1 MEISYN
7 VTGAKRK
14 ELVNVISKATGMKAV
29 YKFMPTCNFE
39 IGSFTVNKEG
49 TLLIDAHADNEEVA
63 RVLEAIAAAGFEGE
77 TQDTQEAPTEE
88 TPAEEVL
95 AEEESLSSQE
105 DATEAAELM
114 ETDTTEETDNNK
126 AEAADSMEE
135 AETTEA
141 EESST
146 PEAASERTGLT
157 VEIPLD
163 KVDVGNLTKL
173 LDAKGGLIKKAL
185 GISELPIEVLEE
197 KAAFPWFGELPDN
210 DAVQAYTH
218 FISALCQMSKNAKRV
233 TVTEK
238 AVDNEK
244 YAFRCFLL
252 RLGFIGAEYKT
263 ERKILLKNL
272 TGSSAFRNGG
282 KKHEASEQGDH

>member
-1 MEISYN
+1 MEIRYN

-14 ELVNVISKATGMKAV
+14 ELVKVIADTTGAKAE
-29 YKFMPTCNFE
+29 YKYMPTCNYE
-39 IGSFTVNKEG
+39 IDYFTVTKDG
-49 TLLIDAHADNEEVA
+49 ILLFDDRADSEEVEQ
-63 RVLEAIAAAGFEGE
+63 VLAAIAAAGFEAE
-77 TQDTQEAPTEE
+77 TQDTEEA
-88 TPAEEVL
+88 PAEEVL

-105 DATEAAELM
+105 DATETAELM
-114 ETDTTEETDNNK
+114 ETDATEKTDINE
-126 AEAADSMEE
+126 AEAADTMEK

-141 EESST
+141 EGAST
-146 PEAASERTGLT
+146 SEAASERIGLT

-185 GISELPIEVLEE
+185 GISELPIEVLEDR
-197 KAAFPWFGELPDN
+197 AAFPWFSEMPDA
-210 DAVQAYTH
+210 DAIKAYTH

-282 KKHEASEQGDH
+282 KKHEASE

>member
-1 MEISYN
+1 MEIRYN

-14 ELVNVISKATGMKAV
+14 ELVKVIANTTGAKAE
-29 YKFMPTCNFE
+29 YKYMPTCNYE
-39 IGSFTVNKEG
+39 IDYFTVTKDG
-49 TLLIDAHADNEEVA
+49 ILLFDDRADSEEVEQ
-63 RVLEAIAAAGFEGE
+63 VLEAIAAAGFEAE
-77 TQDTQEAPTEE
+77 TQDTEEA
-88 TPAEEVL
+88 PAEEVL

-105 DATEAAELM
+105 DATETAETTK
-114 ETDTTEETDNNK
+114 TDTTEF
-126 AEAADSMEE
+126 
-135 AETTEA
+135 

-146 PEAASERTGLT
+146 PEAASEHLGLT

-173 LDAKGGLIKKAL
+173 LDAKGCLIKKAL
-185 GISELPIEVLEE
+185 GIRELPIEVLEDRV
-197 KAAFPWFGELPDN
+197 AFPWFSEMPDT

-282 KKHEASEQGDH
+282 KKHEASE

>member
-29 YKFMPTCNFE
+29 YKFMPTCDFE

-63 RVLEAIAAAGFEGE
+63 RVLEAIAAASFEGE
-77 TQDTQEAPTEE
+77 TQDTQESPAEDAS
-88 TPAEEVL
+88 AEEVL
-95 AEEESLSSQE
+95 AEEESLPSQE

-238 AVDNEK
+238 AVYNEK

>member
-1 MEISYN
+1 MEIRYN

-14 ELVNVISKATGMKAV
+14 ELVKVISNATGMKAV

-105 DATEAAELM
+105 DATETAELM
-114 ETDTTEETDNNK
+114 ETDATEKTDINE
-126 AEAADSMEE
+126 AEAADTMEE
-135 AETTEA
+135 TETTEA
-141 EESST
+141 EGAST
-146 PEAASERTGLT
+146 SEASIERTGLT

-163 KVDVGNLTKL
+163 KVEVENLTKL

-185 GISELPIEVLEE
+185 GISELPIEVLEDR
-197 KAAFPWFGELPDN
+197 AAFPWFSELPDA

-218 FISALCQMSKNAKRV
+218 FILALC
-233 TVTEK
+233 
-238 AVDNEK
+238 
-244 YAFRCFLL
+244 
-252 RLGFIGAEYKT
+252 
-263 ERKILLKNL
+263 
-272 TGSSAFRNGG
+272 
-282 KKHEASEQGDH
+282 

>member
-63 RVLEAIAAAGFEGE
+63 RVLEAIAAASFEGE
-77 TQDTQEAPTEE
+77 TQDTQESPAEDAS
-88 TPAEEVL
+88 AEEVL
-95 AEEESLSSQE
+95 AEEESLPSQE

-126 AEAADSMEE
+126 AEVADSMEE

>member
-63 RVLEAIAAAGFEGE
+63 RVLEAIAAASFEGE
-77 TQDTQEAPTEE
+77 TQDTQES
-88 TPAEEVL
+88 PAEDASAKEVL
-95 AEEESLSSQE
+95 AEEESLPSQE

>member
-29 YKFMPTCNFE
+29 YKFMPTCDFE

-63 RVLEAIAAAGFEGE
+63 RVLEAIAAASFEGE
-77 TQDTQEAPTEE
+77 TQDTQESPAEDAS
-88 TPAEEVL
+88 AEEVL
-95 AEEESLSSQE
+95 AEEESLPSQE

-252 RLGFIGAEYKT
+252 RLGSPVKAVS
-263 ERKILLKNL
+263 R
-272 TGSSAFRNGG
+272 
-282 KKHEASEQGDH
+282 

>member
-63 RVLEAIAAAGFEGE
+63 RVLEAIAAASFEGE
-77 TQDTQEAPTEE
+77 TQDTQESPAEDAS
-88 TPAEEVL
+88 AEEVL
-95 AEEESLSSQE
+95 AEEESLPSQE

-135 AETTEA
+135 AETTDA

>member
-63 RVLEAIAAAGFEGE
+63 RVLEAIAAASFEGE
-77 TQDTQEAPTEE
+77 TQDTQESPAEDAS
-88 TPAEEVL
+88 AEEVL
-95 AEEESLSSQE
+95 AEEESLPSQE

-218 FISALCQMSKNAKRV
+218 FISALCEMSRNAKRV
-233 TVTEK
+233 TATEK
-238 AVDNEK
+238 PVDNEK

-252 RLGFIGAEYKT
+252 RLGFIGSEYKA

-272 TGSSAFRNGG
+272 TGSSAFKDGG
-282 KKHEASEQGDH
+282 CEP

>member
-63 RVLEAIAAAGFEGE
+63 RVLEAIAAASFEGE
-77 TQDTQEAPTEE
+77 TQDTQESPAEDAS
-88 TPAEEVL
+88 AEEVL
-95 AEEESLSSQE
+95 AEEESLPSQE
-105 DATEAAELM
+105 DATEAAEFM

-126 AEAADSMEE
+126 AEVADSMEE

-272 TGSSAFRNGG
+272 TGSSAFKNGG
-282 KKHEASEQGDH
+282 KKHEASE

>member
-63 RVLEAIAAAGFEGE
+63 RVLEAIAAASFEGE
-77 TQDTQEAPTEE
+77 TQDTQESPAEDAS
-88 TPAEEVL
+88 AEEVL
-95 AEEESLSSQE
+95 AEEESLPSQE

>member
-63 RVLEAIAAAGFEGE
+63 RVLEAIAAASFEGE
-77 TQDTQEAPTEE
+77 TQDTQESPAEDAS
-88 TPAEEVL
+88 AEEVL
-95 AEEESLSSQE
+95 AEEESLPSQE
-105 DATEAAELM
+105 DATEAAEFM